1 VTTELPIP
9 SGPTNKEIIDRAYQV
24 LGLSDSMFGR
34 TPEEY
39 ASAMLPL
46 GGMMLEWPFDQL
58 GYWFEETP
66 GGRVEEESGISRK
79 YLDTVAHS
87 LAERV
92 GPTIGKSLSPEASK
106 VKNVLYS
113 RLCADVRVATP
124 AQYAAATPTG
134 AGARRYAGT
143 YFPPAE

>member
-1 VTTELPIP
+1 MTTELPIP

-46 GGMMLEWPFDQL
+46 GGMMLEWPYDQL
-58 GYWFEETP
+58 GFIFEDAA
-66 GGRVEEESGISRK
+66 GLRVEEESGIARK
-79 YLDTVAHS
+79 YLDAVAYG
-87 LAERV
+87 LAERLA
-92 GPTIGKSLSPEASK
+92 PTIGKALPAEARK
-106 VKNVLYS
+106 PKNTTYS

-124 AQYAAATPTG
+124 AQYAAGTPRG
-134 AGARRYAGT
+134 AGGRRYLGT
-143 YFPPAE
+143 YFPAAE